1 VWLRTEGPAVGL
13 LHEAVRFETIEV
25 RFDPG
30 DLFVFYTDGITEAE
44 DPSGVDFARER
55 LAATVRSVAGQS
67 AAAVVSAVHGAVD
80 AFRGS
85 AQRGDDATVI
95 VVRVP
100 PANS

>member
-1 VWLRTEGPAVGL
+1 VGL

-44 DPSGVDFARER
+44 DPSGVDFGRER
-55 LAATVRSVAGQS
+55 LAATVRSVAGQK
-67 AAAVVSAVHGAVD
+67 AEAVVSAVHGAVD

-85 AQRGDDATVI
+85 SPHGDDATVI

-100 PANS
+100 PVIP